1 MFYYGGYGLY
11 FLFALPALL
20 LGFWAQFKVQSAYK
34 KYSQVRTSNGLTG
47 AEIARRILD
56 NNQLQDVRIEQV
68 AGTLSDHY
76 DPTKRVLGLS
86 QGVYGSNSIAA
97 AGIAAHESGH
107 AIQHKV
113 KYGPLALRAWM
124 VPSVQIG
131 SWLGPIIFIIGMLLN
146 SESLALAGLIF
157 FAATAV
163 FTIVTIPVEMDASRR
178 AKESLSS
185 SGLVYSTETEG
196 VSKVLDAAALTY
208 VAAAVQALSTL
219 LYYVFLFSGNRRR
232 S

>member
-34 KYSQVRTSNGLTG
+34 TFSQIRTSNDLTG

-56 NNQLQDVRIEQV
+56 SNHLEDVRIEQV
-68 AGTLSDHY
+68 SGTLSDHY
-76 DPTKRVLGLS
+76 DPSKKVLSLS
-86 QGVYGSNSIAA
+86 QGVYNSNSIAA
-97 AGIAAHESGH
+97 AGVAAHESGH
-107 AIQHKV
+107 AIQHKLN
-113 KYGPLALRAWM
+113 YGPLALRSLM

-146 SESLALAGLIF
+146 SDTLALAGLIF
-157 FAATAV
+157 FSATAI

-178 AKESLSS
+178 AKESLSN
-185 SGLVYSTETEG
+185 SGLIYGSEVEG

-219 LYYVFLFSGNRRR
+219 LYYVFLFTGSRRR
-232 S
+232 N

>member
-1 MFYYGGYGLY
+1 MFYNGGYGLY

-20 LGFWAQFKVQSAYK
+20 LGFWAQFKVQSTYK
-34 KYSQVRTSNGLTG
+34 KYSQLRMSNGLTG
-47 AEIARRILD
+47 AEIARKILD
-56 NNQLQDVRIEQV
+56 TNQLQDVRIEQV
-68 AGTLSDHY
+68 GGTLSDHY

-86 QGVYGSNSIAA
+86 QGVFGSNSIAA

-107 AIQHKV
+107 AIQHKI
-113 KYGPLALRAWM
+113 KYGPLALRSLM

-146 SESLALAGLIF
+146 SESLALTGLIF
-157 FAATAV
+157 FAVTAV

-185 SGLVYSTETEG
+185 NGLVYGSEAEG
-196 VSKVLDAAALTY
+196 VGKVLDAAALTY

-219 LYYVFLFSGNRRR
+219 LYYVFLFSGSRRR

>member
-1 MFYYGGYGLY
+1 MFYSGGFGLY

-34 KYSQVRTSNGLTG
+34 TYSQVRTSNGLTG

-56 NNQLQDVRIEQV
+56 SNHLEDIRIEQV
-68 AGTLSDHY
+68 SGTLSDHY
-76 DPTKRVLGLS
+76 DPSKRILSLS
-86 QGVYGSNSIAA
+86 QGVFGGNSISA
-97 AGIAAHESGH
+97 AGVAAHESGH
-107 AIQHKV
+107 AIQHKLN
-113 KYGPLALRAWM
+113 YGPLALRSLM

-131 SWLGPIIFIIGMLLN
+131 SWLGPIIFIVGMLF
-146 SESLALAGLIF
+146 SSDSLALVGLIL

-163 FTIVTIPVEMDASRR
+163 FTLVTIPVEMDASRR

-185 SGLVYSTETEG
+185 TGLIYGSEVEG

-219 LYYVFLFSGNRRR
+219 LYYVFLFTGSRRR

>member
-47 AEIARRILD
+47 AEIARRLLD

-86 QGVYGSNSIAA
+86 QGVFGSDSIAA

-113 KYGPLALRAWM
+113 KYGLLALRSLM

-131 SWLGPIIFIIGMLLN
+131 SWLGPIMFIIGMLLN

-178 AKESLSS
+178 AKESLSN
-185 SGLVYSTETEG
+185 SGLVYGTESEG

-219 LYYVFLFSGNRRR
+219 LYYVFLFSGSRRR